1 MNELLGPTLHALG
14 HFIQDVGCFVH
25 PATLLGHRSVFFTQC
40 EPEAKRAIT
49 NRQFWSR
56 LETLSFE
63 LLEHF
68 APRLGALPLAVND
81 GQQLLGAVRQCAD

>member
-1 MNELLGPTLHALG
+1 
-14 HFIQDVGCFVH
+14 VY
-25 PATLLGHRSVFFTQC
+25 PATLLGHRSVFFAQC

-63 LLEHF
+63 LLEQF
-68 APRLGALPLAVND
+68 APRLSALPVAIND
-81 GQQLLGAVRQCAD
+81 GQQFLGAVLQGPD

>member
-1 MNELLGPTLHALG
+1 MNELLGPALHALG

-25 PATLLGHRSVFFTQC
+25 PATLLGQRSVFFTQC

-56 LETLSFE
+56 LKTLSFE
-63 LLEHF
+63 Q
-68 APRLGALPLAVND
+68 AAAIDAMNWGS
-81 GQQLLGAVRQCAD
+81 GLLGITVY